1 MDLRKF
7 YGALIVFYFS
17 DMALLIMVIWLSYK
31 TTKNPLILG
40 LILFVSTII
49 PFILKKFSKINL
61 LSLSVHHLMLSRILF
76 YSIVFVLSALN
87 PSIYSFI
94 GLALISGL
102 LGVSILSNYETY
114 NNYLVVNNIVSANK
128 ASRYMQTVIQIG
140 AFGGAMIG
148 GMLLNHLSF
157 FYSMAS
163 IVLVDIVF
171 VFIFMMWA
179 KNGYFVKIKIKE
191 SNNNKQ
197 TVNQLYFLDKKQIY
211 LLWIILGFVGVH
223 ITSFNLTTP
232 IIFQEIKQW
241 TAQDFGLS
249 SAFAG
254 MGAFCAAFIK
264 SNTKYCLV
272 MVICLIFADLI
283 FVMSNIKI
291 LSLAICFL
299 IGFFINSIRILI
311 REKLSLMAKNTEQA
325 AFIGQSSAVFYVA
338 FQAGA
343 SLLFGYI
350 LSIIQNVYATQIF
363 LPLVAC
369 IIAMFYISM
378 LFTGKIFTN

>member
-17 DMALLIMVIWLSYK
+17 DMALLIMVIWLSYQ

-40 LILFVSTII
+40 LILCISTII
-49 PFILKKFSKINL
+49 PFLLKRISKINL
-61 LSLSVHHLMLSRILF
+61 LSLSIHNLMLSRILF
-76 YSIVFVLSALN
+76 YSIIFILSALN
-87 PSIYSFI
+87 PSIYGFI

-114 NNYLVVNNIVSANK
+114 NNHLVVNNIVSANK

-148 GMLLNHLSF
+148 GMLLNYLSF

-171 VFIFMMWA
+171 AIIFMMWA
-179 KNGYFVKIKIKE
+179 KDGYFAQIKIE
-191 SNNNKQ
+191 ENNNKQ
-197 TVNQLYFLDKKQIY
+197 TVSQLYFLDKKQIY
-211 LLWIILGFVGVH
+211 LLCFILGFVGIH
-223 ITSFNLTTP
+223 IVSFNLTTP
-232 IIFQEIKQW
+232 IIFQEVKQW

-254 MGAFCAAFIK
+254 VGAFCAVFPK
-264 SNTKYCLV
+264 SNAKYCLV
-272 MVICLIFADLI
+272 MAICLIFADLI
-283 FVMSNIKI
+283 FVTSNIKM
-291 LSLAICFL
+291 LSLAVCFF
-299 IGFFINSIRILI
+299 IGFFINSIRILV
-311 REKLSLMAKNTEQA
+311 REKLSLLAQNTEQA
-325 AFIGQSSAVFYVA
+325 AFIGQISAVFYTI

-343 SLLFGYI
+343 SLIFGYI
-350 LSIIQNVYATQIF
+350 LASTYHVNVAQIF
-363 LPLVAC
+363 LPLVAL
-369 IIAMFYISM
+369 IIFVLYVNKFFISR
-378 LFTGKIFTN
+378 TSTNT

>member
-49 PFILKKFSKINL
+49 PFVLKKFSKINL

-171 VFIFMMWA
+171 AIIFMM
-179 KNGYFVKIKIKE
+179 
-191 SNNNKQ
+191 
-197 TVNQLYFLDKKQIY
+197 
-211 LLWIILGFVGVH
+211 
-223 ITSFNLTTP
+223 
-232 IIFQEIKQW
+232 
-241 TAQDFGLS
+241 
-249 SAFAG
+249 
-254 MGAFCAAFIK
+254 
-264 SNTKYCLV
+264 
-272 MVICLIFADLI
+272 
-283 FVMSNIKI
+283 
-291 LSLAICFL
+291 
-299 IGFFINSIRILI
+299 
-311 REKLSLMAKNTEQA
+311 
-325 AFIGQSSAVFYVA
+325 
-338 FQAGA
+338 
-343 SLLFGYI
+343 
-350 LSIIQNVYATQIF
+350 
-363 LPLVAC
+363 
-369 IIAMFYISM
+369 
-378 LFTGKIFTN
+378 

>member
-31 TTKNPLILG
+31 ITKDPLMLG
-40 LILFVSTII
+40 LILCISTIV

-61 LSLSVHHLMLSRILF
+61 LSLSAHHLMLSRILF

-87 PSIYSFI
+87 ISVYSFI
-94 GLALISGL
+94 GLALISGIL
-102 LGVSILSNYETY
+102 SVSILSNYETY
-114 NNYLVVNNIVSANK
+114 NNYLVVDGIVSANK

-148 GMLLNHLSF
+148 GMLLNYLSF
-157 FYSMAS
+157 FYSMTS
-163 IVLVDIVF
+163 IVLIDISF
-171 VFIFMMWA
+171 AIIFMIWA
-179 KNGYFVKIKIKE
+179 KNGNFAQIK
-191 SNNNKQ
+191 NKTQ
-197 TVNQLYFLDKKQIY
+197 MNEKQSVNQLDLLDKKNIY
-211 LLWIILGFVGVH
+211 LLCFILGFIGIH

-254 MGAFCAAFIK
+254 IGAFGAVFLK
-264 SNTKYCLV
+264 SNTKHCLV
-272 MVICLIFADLI
+272 MAICLIFADLI
-283 FVMSNIKI
+283 FVMSNMKI
-291 LSLAICFL
+291 LSLAICFF

-311 REKLSLMAKNTEQA
+311 REKLSLLAKNIEQA
-325 AFIGQSSAVFYVA
+325 NFIGQSSAVFYTI

-350 LSIIQNVYATQIF
+350 LASVQNINISQIF
-363 LPLVAC
+363 LPLVAF
-369 IIAMFYISM
+369 IITVFYISV
-378 LFTGKIFTN
+378 LFTNKISTN